1 MARRTVK
8 AWAWLYPGI
17 GLSEGAGISVH
28 KEKVRPPKGI
38 KSGMAIPVTVTYD
51 DGKAK
56 RRKKL

>member
-1 MARRTVK
+1 MK